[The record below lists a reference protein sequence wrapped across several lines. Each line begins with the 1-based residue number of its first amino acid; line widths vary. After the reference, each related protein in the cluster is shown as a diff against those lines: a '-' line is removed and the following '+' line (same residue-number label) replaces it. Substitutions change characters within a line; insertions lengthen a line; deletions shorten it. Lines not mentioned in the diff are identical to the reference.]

1 MAVDG
6 NSDPEDMSKK
16 EEAASIGNDN
26 PKVICRTCT
35 TCSIMCLLV
44 KLSDCCMFMYILHV
58 IVYSDPDGFSL
69 NIQVLV

>member
-16 EEAASIGNDN
+16 EEAASTGNDN

-35 TCSIMCLLV
+35 
-44 KLSDCCMFMYILHV
+44 HV
-58 IVYSDPDGFSL
+58 VLCVYL
-69 NIQVLV
+69 